1 MKYYFLT
8 ENVKNINWDKRITEF
23 YKSNKSNIN
32 LIFMKLIDFY
42 ENLSKKWKILESA
55 LKDQMSYDQNEKIK
69 IEYIQKNEF
78 AELIIKEELINVKN
92 LTFNFRM

>member
-8 ENVKNINWDKRITEF
+8 ENVKNIIWDKRITEF
-23 YKSNKSNIN
+23 YKSNKLNIN

-42 ENLSKKWKILESA
+42 ENLSKKWNILESA
-55 LKDQMSYDQNEKIK
+55 LKDQLSYDQNEKIK

-78 AELIIKEELINVKN
+78 AELIIKEELINVYIPISY
-92 LTFNFRM
+92 RI